1 MPGTDEAPMGGE
13 KTFVRL
19 FEAEKG
25 SWGITESTRPI
36 RDWKTGFQ
44 KVGGESGGH
53 LAASGV
59 RARVHG
65 IASLPEKKPCK
76 FER

>member
-1 MPGTDEAPMGGE
+1 MGGE

-44 KVGGESGGH
+44 KVRGESGGH
-53 LAASGV
+53 LA
-59 RARVHG
+59 
-65 IASLPEKKPCK
+65 C
-76 FER
+76 